1 MGINRAKKSLGQNFL
16 KNENICLSIAS
27 YLKLEKNVPVLEI
40 GPGRGALTKYLVKD
54 FEDLTV
60 VELDTNLSNYL
71 TEMFPSINVINQ
83 NIMKTDVSKY
93 EGIIGNIPYNIT
105 TEILVLLVK
114 KATNCREFVF
124 MIQKEAYE
132 RIVVAKK
139 KSERTP
145 LSIILST
152 FYASKF
158 LMSVTREQFEPK
170 PNVDSV
176 VFKLDRN
183 NINQEIILDHYYRF
197 LLILFSSRR
206 KNIMNNLI
214 RKFEKEKIQCIL
226 NEQNI
231 DKNERSEDLSNEQLI
246 SLYLSFNK

>member
-124 MIQKEAYE
+124 M
-132 RIVVAKK
+132 
-139 KSERTP
+139 
-145 LSIILST
+145 
-152 FYASKF
+152 
-158 LMSVTREQFEPK
+158 
-170 PNVDSV
+170 
-176 VFKLDRN
+176 
-183 NINQEIILDHYYRF
+183 
-197 LLILFSSRR
+197 
-206 KNIMNNLI
+206 
-214 RKFEKEKIQCIL
+214 
-226 NEQNI
+226 
-231 DKNERSEDLSNEQLI
+231 
-246 SLYLSFNK
+246 